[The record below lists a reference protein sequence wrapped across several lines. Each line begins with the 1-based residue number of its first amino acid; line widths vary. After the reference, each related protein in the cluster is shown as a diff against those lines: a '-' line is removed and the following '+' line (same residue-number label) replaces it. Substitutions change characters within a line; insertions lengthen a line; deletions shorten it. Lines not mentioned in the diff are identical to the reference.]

1 MCSNHAVRTSEGG
14 ATCSSHAHD
23 LSRTVSAT
31 GRGGLALALAHT
43 RRDSSVGIIM
53 IPAWGLEVAHA
64 EVVPAGDVTA
74 GSGLKHAPGP
84 AHPLSLSPPSRCGRG
99 AGGDSGASIPAWG
112 LGAERAQNANP
123 D

>member
-84 AHPLSLSPPSRCGRG
+84 AHPLTNEFPQPVRQGSRR
-99 AGGDSGASIPAWG
+99 
-112 LGAERAQNANP
+112 
-123 D
+123 